1 MNLREEAKSYL
12 NKRVKMPVVYLQ
24 ALSLLGIV
32 ASAFIWVWY
41 DLTLA
46 FKVFL
51 SSFILLAIFTFF
63 VKIIEQSINQV
74 VDEMEEPKLQ
84 ESRFAKRLHE
94 KQNEKK

>member
-1 MNLREEAKSYL
+1 MNLREEAKSCL
-12 NKRVKMPVVYLQ
+12 NKRAKMPFVYLQ
-24 ALSLLGIV
+24 GLSLIGV
-32 ASAFIWVWY
+32 VSSAFIALWY

-46 FKVFL
+46 FKVCL
-51 SSFILLAIFTFF
+51 SSFILLAVFTFV

>member
-12 NKRVKMPVVYLQ
+12 NKRAKMPFVYLQ
-24 ALSLLGIV
+24 GLSLIGV
-32 ASAFIWVWY
+32 VSSAFIGLWY

-51 SSFILLAIFTFF
+51 SSFILLAIFTFV

-74 VDEMEEPKLQ
+74 VDEMEEPKLE
-84 ESRFAKRLHE
+84 ESRFAKRLKE